1 MHQLKRY
8 SFIFILILGLV
19 LIRAFEAD
27 LFYDPFL
34 EFFKNDYLYLDTP
47 VFDTVKLI
55 AFTTLRYGL
64 NTVLSLGIIY
74 VVFKDIEILKFSVIL
89 YAVAY
94 TILILVFIYLI
105 INAKQNDYFI
115 LFNIRRFLI
124 QPILLLL
131 LLPAFYYQKQ
141 IKKDI

>member
-1 MHQLKRY
+1 MQNIQRY
-8 SFIFILILGLV
+8 SLIGLLFIGLV

-34 EFFKNDYLYLDTP
+34 EFFKNDYLFLDAP
-47 VFDTVKLI
+47 IFNICKLI
-55 AFTTLRYGL
+55 AFTSLRYFL

-74 VVFKDIEILKFSVIL
+74 FAFKNTDVLKFSAIF
-89 YAVAY
+89 YGIAY
-94 TILILVFIYLI
+94 VILILVFLVLVLD
-105 INAKQNDYFI
+105 AKQDNYFI

-124 QPILLLL
+124 QPLLLLL

-141 IKKDI
+141 IKN